1 MIDPRQPSPSAARAH
16 LAQMTRARQAVD
28 KGSPPPL
35 AAVVWPAGLDR
46 SLLSTLPL
54 TVRVS
59 NCLNRAKL
67 MSGNAPITVA
77 ALLRTPSFG
86 RTSLADFVRSVEKY
100 LVDCTL
106 TPSTQECGSPEADV
120 PTVAAPV
127 AHTDHNESEKLSDGS
142 DSNSPASLLTLD
154 RAGAAPFRRWNLA
167 TEGFRSLLATSADV
181 LGTATLAD
189 ALRPELVRLAGRM
202 RLDTALRSVGLH
214 EAMLGTASLPALVSR
229 RLQSTL
235 DGFTE
240 NERAV
245 VHARLVQSPV
255 ATLEE
260 AGLRIGVTRERVR
273 QIQVKVEPKIEAAL
287 GTELHVIALTLQERL
302 DPIVA
307 EAELNQHID
316 RVIPALSA
324 SVATLF
330 RNALIR
336 AMRLTLNHG
345 LYANDQAEQL
355 TRDVRDRAQE
365 LADDVGLVP
374 EQQLVESL
382 PDVHWRRVWPRLR
395 RRSALHTIHG
405 SLSLRDS
412 AKARAKAALL
422 SIGRPA
428 TREEIGALCGYEAKQ
443 VGAYLA
449 NVASVVKADR
459 DRWGLRDWV
468 DDVYDGIVGEIIQ
481 RIDEDGGVTTTDRL
495 LTELPSK
502 FNVSPQSVRAYMHT
516 SRFEVRDGLIS
527 LANPASIRLRDL
539 DDVVHGRDEDGAPF
553 WTFVVETRHF
563 RGYSVVGVP
572 PEFAKALGCEPESG
586 VDVAIENLP
595 NCRALSLHW
604 RLASTTGASLG
615 YLAEPLRLLGLQ
627 SGDRARVAIAARRS
641 IRLSPEHGTTPLHPQ
656 EADATLAR
664 MLRRRRAI

>member
-1 MIDPRQPSPSAARAH
+1 
-16 LAQMTRARQAVD
+16 
-28 KGSPPPL
+28 
-35 AAVVWPAGLDR
+35 
-46 SLLSTLPL
+46 
-54 TVRVS
+54 
-59 NCLNRAKL
+59 
-67 MSGNAPITVA
+67 MSGNAPITAA

-86 RTSLADFVRSVEKY
+86 RTSLADFVRSVERY

-106 TPSTQECGSPEADV
+106 TPSTQERGSPEPNAAII
-120 PTVAAPV
+120 AAPV
-127 AHTDHNESEKLSDGS
+127 AHTDHNESERLSDES
-142 DSNSPASLLTLD
+142 SSATSLASLLATLD
-154 RAGAAPFRRWNLA
+154 RASATPSARWNLA
-167 TEGFRSLLATSADV
+167 SEGFRSLLATSADV

-189 ALRPELVRLAGRM
+189 ALRPELLRLAGRM
-202 RLDTALRSVGLH
+202 GLETTLRSVGLH
-214 EAMLGTASLPALVSR
+214 EAMLGTASLPALVAR
-229 RLQSTL
+229 RLQDTL

-240 NERAV
+240 KERAV

-255 ATLEE
+255 ATLGE
-260 AGLRIGVTRERVR
+260 AGLRLDVSRERVR
-273 QIQVKVEPKIEAAL
+273 QIQVKIERKIEAAL
-287 GTELHVIALTLQERL
+287 GAELRVISLTLQERL

-307 EAELNQHID
+307 EAELNQQID
-316 RVIPALSA
+316 RVIPAVSTA
-324 SVATLF
+324 VATLF
-330 RNALIR
+330 RIALVR
-336 AMRLTLNHG
+336 AMRLTLDDG
-345 LYANDQAEQL
+345 LYANDQAERL
-355 TRDVRDRAQE
+355 IREIKRRARE

-374 EQQLVESL
+374 EQQLIESL
-382 PDVHWRRVWPRLR
+382 PDEQWRRVWPRLR

-422 SIGRPA
+422 SIGHPA
-428 TREEIGALCGYEAKQ
+428 TREEIGTVCGYGAKQ

-449 NVASVVKADR
+449 NVTSVVKADR

-468 DDVYDGIVGEIIQ
+468 DDEYDGIVGEIIQ
-481 RIDEDGGVTTTDRL
+481 RIDEDGGITTTERL
-495 LTELPSK
+495 LTELPAK
-502 FNVSPQSVRAYMHT
+502 FNVSPQSVRAYMQT
-516 SRFEVRDGLIS
+516 SRFEIRNGSIR
-527 LANPASIRLRDL
+527 LANPTSIRLRDL
-539 DDVVHGRDEDGAPF
+539 DDVIDGRDEDGAPF
-553 WTFVVETRHF
+553 WTFAVESRHY

-586 VDVAIENLP
+586 VDVGIENLP

-641 IRLSPEHGTTPLHPQ
+641 VRLSPEHGTAPLRQ